1 MWNGAWIPGA
11 MDMSIANSG
20 GSQVFAPSDDRMEL
34 SPPSTPPVAQ
44 PPPAVVVVDT
54 ANPAWQVTGPPS
66 LLCVCVVYECRYEC
80 VREICVCYSKE
91 KDWTNLAHNGSFT
104 ATKPNFR

>member
-1 MWNGAWIPGA
+1 MSATDSDTTQVFSFEDGQVMWNGAWIPGA

-20 GSQVFAPSDDRMEL
+20 DTQVFAPSDDGMEL

-54 ANPAWQVTGPPS
+54 ANPATFTVV
-66 LLCVCVVYECRYEC
+66 CVCGV
-80 VREICVCYSKE
+80 
-91 KDWTNLAHNGSFT
+91 
-104 ATKPNFR
+104 